1 MKLFLEHA
9 TLLGLVT
16 DWGKD
21 YVPFISMSLVS
32 RKVPGIQ
39 LVLLSC
45 LLNKYTTLVHEAGEG
60 TGTPLQYSCLEN
72 PMDGGA
78 W

>member
-16 DWGKD
+16 DCSKD
-21 YVPFISMSLVS
+21 HVPFISMSLVS

-39 LVLLSC
+39 LVL
-45 LLNKYTTLVHEAGEG
+45 
-60 TGTPLQYSCLEN
+60 
-72 PMDGGA
+72 
-78 W
+78 